1 MESRCIATVREA
13 GKGAVE
19 DDGLQANAKNRRE
32 HIGAE
37 MDNFRKIWRMR
48 FDRRLLLDIK

>member
-1 MESRCIATVREA
+1 MESRCKASVREA

-19 DDGLQANAKNRRE
+19 DDGLQDNAKNRRE

-37 MDNFRKIWRMR
+37 IDNFRKIWRMK
-48 FDRRLLLDIK
+48 FDRRVLLDIK

>member
-1 MESRCIATVREA
+1 VREA

-37 MDNFRKIWRMR
+37 MDNFRKRWRMR